1 MAVSINTV
9 YQKVLAL
16 ANKEQRGYIT
26 PQEFNLFAN
35 QAQLEIVEQYFYD
48 IAQFSRLHEND
59 TDYSDMVNLIESKMN
74 LFEVEI
80 TGKITGSAMPGD
92 VFRLGK
98 VMSQSYECQRV
109 TPAELALMQATTLC
123 SPTIVNPVYY
133 QQGNEIH
140 HFGGGYYHKY
150 TYIKKPA
157 NVSWGY
163 VVIDDGNSGTAM
175 YDPGTT
181 TDFELH
187 HMEETEL
194 VYRILVLSGIT
205 IKKTELAQF
214 GAGSLQQKTQQEKS

>member
-1 MAVSINTV
+1 MAISINTV

-59 TDYSDMVNLIESKMN
+59 TDYSDMVHLIETKMN
-74 LFEVEI
+74 LLEAKSGTTI
-80 TGKITGSAMPGD
+80 DSGTAMTND

-98 VMSQSYECQRV
+98 VMSNGYECQRI
-109 TPAELALMQATTLC
+109 THAELSLMDRSNLC
-123 SPTIVNPVYY
+123 YPSSVNPVYY
-133 QQGNEIH
+133 QEGKKIYHSGGNEYH
-140 HFGGGYYHKY
+140 HYH
-150 TYIKKPA
+150 YIKKPKI
-157 NVSWGY
+157 VSWGY
-163 VVIDDGNSGTAM
+163 VVINKSAM

-181 TDFELH
+181 VDFEISP
-187 HMEETEL
+187 MEETEL
-194 VYRILVLSGIT
+194 VYRILTLSGIA
-205 IKKTELAQF
+205 IKRTELAQF

>member
-1 MAVSINTV
+1 MAISINTV

-48 IAQFSRLHEND
+48 ISQFSRLHEND
-59 TDYSDMVNLIESKMN
+59 TDYSDMVDLIESKMN
-74 LFEVEI
+74 LLEVQTSSSALV
-80 TGKITGSAMPGD
+80 TGTSMPSN

-98 VMSQSYECQRV
+98 VMSNGYECQRV
-109 TPAELALMQATTLC
+109 TPAEAELMEKSPLC
-123 SPTIVNPVYY
+123 SPGPSNPVYY
-133 QQGNEIH
+133 QEGDKIYH
-140 HFGGGYYHKY
+140 VGGSDNHSYS
-150 TYIKKPA
+150 YIKKPDA
-157 NVSWGY
+157 VSWGY
-163 VVIDDGNSGTAM
+163 VVIHNDNAM
-175 YDPGTT
+175 YDANNT

-194 VYRILVLSGIT
+194 VYRILTLAGVA
-205 IKKTELAQF
+205 IKRTELAQF